1 MSEAKPLPPD
11 TDGLNG
17 QRSEWVHEGL
27 KAFAVATNMNIAVE
41 ADDVAADFLADLMHW
56 CDRNGQDFEQLL
68 ARGRNHYSAE
78 TTEAR

>member
-1 MSEAKPLPPD
+1 MSENKPLPPD
-11 TDGLNG
+11 PEGMNDERA
-17 QRSEWVHEGL
+17 QWAHEGL
-27 KAFAVATNMNIAVE
+27 KTYAAATGMSIEVKP
-41 ADDVAADFLADLMHW
+41 DDAASDFLADLMHW